1 MRRYY
6 LILLASGL
14 SVMTFAQSS
23 SHSYV
28 KSRTIT
34 NASATTWLDHID
46 YDNGLGDL
54 YQQVDVNITPGGN
67 SLVTLHEYDGHRRPY
82 RKWLPASIT
91 GSSIQSVSSV
101 KSGSQTLNSDT
112 KPYTQE
118 EYELSP
124 LNRLSKEY
132 LPGAN
137 WQNNNKYRSMTR
149 KVNSG
154 SSVDNALGLT
164 MLGNTLYFQY
174 NPSTIYY
181 VESTSDEDGRKTI
194 TFTDRNGKVAAVRN
208 AVGSNYLTT
217 YYAYN
222 DCGDLRYVLP
232 PEAAYYYENNN
243 SMGPDYND
251 NKTTLYGYE
260 YRYDSRHNCIYKRL
274 PGCDPVYYVYDKAGR
289 CILSQDGVQRASGKW
304 TFYIPDAFGRTV
316 LTGVCS
322 NNITYTNEPLKNVV
336 VKAYR
341 SNSSGNILGYMVTY
355 ITLSQYSVYSA
366 NYYDNYS
373 FITSSLAPTTLSYAS
388 PLSGYG
394 TQGLT
399 APKGLLT
406 GTAIG
411 RLDSSGVSGY
421 DYKAI
426 YYDDR
431 GRVIQTR
438 STNHKS
444 GLDYEYIGYD
454 YIGNVLKRQ
463 HFQMVS
469 GTASQTETYTYEYDA
484 AGRLTMTKHKLNT
497 NSEVTLHQNT
507 YNELGQLS
515 QKTNGGISAATESYT
530 YNVRSWLKTITAGTL
545 FSETLYYN
553 DTYGG
558 STPQYGG
565 NVSAMTWKAD
575 SKTRGYKFTYDNFS
589 RLTNAQ
595 YMENGSASTHY
606 NTEYTYDRMGNLK
619 TLKRYGKQD
628 NGTYGLIDNMTYTYT
643 GNQPYQ
649 IQDMATDP
657 TYSGAFN
664 FNDPINMAG
673 EYTYDKN
680 GNMTKDLNKNISS
693 IGYNFLNLPT
703 SITYSS
709 GKSATYIYDAT
720 GKKLQTSYKASAS
733 ATAVPTDYCGN
744 MIYENGVLKQVLVDG
759 GYLSVTGTPFYF
771 YYLKDHLGNNRV
783 VVSPAGTATQ
793 INHYYPFGGLF
804 GESTGNT
811 GQRYKYN
818 GKEFDRTHG
827 LDWYDYGARHMT
839 PDAGRFT
846 TIDPMAEKYYNISP
860 YAYCANNPI
869 NYIDINGDSIFF
881 DMPIVEGGEIVN
893 SLRYTYGQY
902 GDTWGFGRN
911 GELYQGGNSTISSI
925 SNALNKLSSGGAYGK
940 SLISQLSGN
949 TDIDILINY
958 NYNQTTY
965 IPGSNVVNVS
975 WDFLDYEGA
984 GLDVNGNTYVEP
996 FITLGHELLHA
1007 QNYIEGNVN
1016 MNTWYSHSG
1025 KNIPYEEHVVS
1036 VRENYLRYENGIPL
1050 RQYYAIYNGTQK
1062 GYIPSIINNPRC
1074 LYSK

>member
-463 HFQMVS
+463 HFQMVP
-469 GTASQTETYTYEYDA
+469 GTASQTETYTYEYDT
-484 AGRLTMTKHKLNT
+484 AGRLTKTKHKLNT

-693 IGYNFLNLPT
+693 LGYNFLNLPT

-744 MIYENGVLKQVLVDG
+744 MIYENGVLKQVLVGG

-839 PDAGRFT
+839 PDVGRFT
-846 TIDPMAEKYYNISP
+846 TIDPMAEKYYSISP
-860 YAYCANNPI
+860 YAYCANNPVNAI
-869 NYIDINGDSIFF
+869 ETEGKDITFLIASNGANGFGHMGAIIGNNSNYYYITAGATNTNWKIFSNSNQEGGISIFKI
-881 DMPIVEGGEIVN
+881 DSSSMKGAIEIVRNTDKVN
-893 SLRYTYGQY
+893 SYYNDYLTFHTSDKMDEAMLNEALEKKNNFKKGEEFYNLYTNNCADIVKDIFEKGT
-902 GDTWGFGRN
+902 GTKLEMGVSPIPNKNF
-911 GELYQGGNSTISSI
+911 STITDNKEDI
-925 SNALNKLSSGGAYGK
+925 QKALNDKL
-940 SLISQLSGN
+940 
-949 TDIDILINY
+949 DD
-958 NYNQTTY
+958 
-965 IPGSNVVNVS
+965 
-975 WDFLDYEGA
+975 
-984 GLDVNGNTYVEP
+984 
-996 FITLGHELLHA
+996 
-1007 QNYIEGNVN
+1007 
-1016 MNTWYSHSG
+1016 
-1025 KNIPYEEHVVS
+1025 EH
-1036 VRENYLRYENGIPL
+1036 
-1050 RQYYAIYNGTQK
+1050 K
-1062 GYIPSIINNPRC
+1062 
-1074 LYSK
+1074 K